1 MESLDISII
10 KEADQTMMSECLS
23 PSLLDEFEGKS
34 SPKIKIKID
43 NDVVTHLSNVI
54 IEELSHNSYEQPTIV
69 DNKYNEYVD
78 ELIKLFK
85 LMIEYEA
92 KATNVTILK
101 ALTGDD
107 IPKEGQNNINLY
119 FLSFKSFYRIDLIK
133 GFFSLG
139 IDINFDLLLSRRSG
153 DVEILRI
160 RPKLYYNNRSSKK
173 ISKGIT
179 LNRIANINLNSFNF
193 SLKLFNNV
201 LGKEGNRKC
210 ACESCI
216 YCDKLSSE
224 NKKLCEL
231 YKPFEDIRLYINELN
246 EYDSNKIDMTSA
258 YAFIKKKNKV
268 DKLNQF
274 CCSFCNDE
282 SATTLRKVFFHN
294 QIDNDH
300 NCYFYFCEYCFE
312 NRENE
317 DIVCPNCEQ
326 FIVNFYK
333 LNYIRPS
340 YFYPY

>member
-1 MESLDISII
+1 MESSLDLSEIKEDEANQSMISISQ
-10 KEADQTMMSECLS
+10 A
-23 PSLLDEFEGKS
+23 LLDELEGKS
-34 SPKIKIKID
+34 LIKIKID
-43 NDVVTHLSNVI
+43 KDVLKHLSNVL
-54 IEELSHNSYEQPTIV
+54 IEEISHNSYQQPKIV
-69 DNKYNEYVD
+69 DYKFNEYVD

-85 LMIEYEA
+85 LMIEYDA
-92 KATNVTILK
+92 KATDVTILQ

-107 IPKEGQNNINLY
+107 IPKEGQNNINHY

-139 IDINFDLLLSRRSG
+139 IDIYFVLLLSRRSG
-153 DVEILRI
+153 DIEILRI
-160 RPKLYYNNRSSKK
+160 RPKLYYKNSKQ

-179 LNRIANINLNSFNF
+179 LNRLININLTSINF
-193 SLKLFNNV
+193 SMQLFNNV

-231 YKPFEDIRLYINELN
+231 YKPFEDIRLHINELN
-246 EYDSNKIDMTSA
+246 EYDSSKIDMTPA
-258 YAFIKKKNKV
+258 YTFIKKKKNKV

-294 QIDNDH
+294 QNDNDH

-312 NRENE
+312 SREDE
-317 DIVCPNCEQ
+317 DILCPNCEQ
-326 FIVNFYK
+326 FIVNFYH

-340 YFYPY
+340 YLCPY